1 MASTTHIVLFDIDGT
16 LLLSGGA
23 GVRAL
28 DAAFFD
34 FYGVRAATRDIIPHG
49 MTDALICE
57 ALFEQHLSRSCT
69 PNEYERLLV
78 SYLEHL
84 SREVFEST
92 TFRLMPGI
100 PGVLDKL
107 SRMEGVI
114 LGLGTGNIEQGARI
128 KLERAGLN
136 AFFPLGGFGCDA
148 AQRADLLDIGFQ
160 RGEARAQAA
169 GYGSKTIRWVVGDT
183 RLDVEAGR
191 ACGARTI
198 AVATGGNE
206 YDELAEAM
214 PDYLFYD
221 FADETTFPVFSEPF

>member
-34 FYGVRAATRDIIPHG
+34 FYGVRKATRDIIPHG

-57 ALFEQHLSRSCT
+57 ALFQKHLNRSFT
-69 PNEYERLLV
+69 PEEYEQLLA
-78 SYLEHL
+78 SYVEYL
-84 SREVFEST
+84 SREVLQST
-92 TFRLMPGI
+92 TFKLMPGI
-100 PGVLDKL
+100 PGVLDRL
-107 SRMEGVI
+107 SRIESVT

-136 AFFPLGGFGCDA
+136 AFFSLGGFGCDA
-148 AQRADLLDIGFQ
+148 AQRADLLEIGFQ
-160 RGEARAQAA
+160 RGEAQAP
-169 GYGSKTIRWVVGDT
+169 GPGTETVRWVVGDT

-198 AVATGGNE
+198 AVATGGDA

-214 PDYLFYD
+214 PDYLFCD
-221 FADETTFPVFSEPF
+221 FADETTFPVFSETL